1 MKRSPTPTPDT
12 GSNTPPLAVILAAG
26 KGSRLRQIR
35 NGTPK
40 PALKLL
46 GLSLA
51 ERTITTCNAAG
62 IHRFLVVLGHE
73 AAQVRAHY
81 QEIAARRHCDID
93 FVTAED
99 WKLGNGASAL
109 AAAEKL
115 DDTPFLLT
123 MSDHLIVPSLIE
135 RILRATPEH
144 GEICLAID
152 HDKAGVFDVDDVTKV
167 VTSDG
172 RVVCIGK
179 DLEEWDAADTGVF
192 FCTDALFSALT
203 RAHEQEKHSLT
214 DAVRELAQ
222 AGKVTAVD
230 VTGEDW
236 IDVDTPEA
244 FGEARR
250 RLLAS
255 LTKGNEDGYVS
266 LRLNRP
272 LSTRLSAHLATT
284 GITPNQITV
293 ISFLISLVGAG
304 LLSVGTF
311 ATGVV
316 GGLLVQAASVIDG
329 CDGEVA
335 RLKHLSS
342 PRGAWLDTVLD
353 RYADMAVALAITL
366 AFAAAHPGPLPWIIG
381 FLASFGFILA
391 SYVTKEFGIRTGGPY
406 PNDFLNRLKGRDLR
420 VLIICLGAVVGRPF
434 EALTIAG
441 ALTHL
446 CVIGVLIRGW
456 QRSASPGR

>member
-1 MKRSPTPTPDT
+1 M
-12 GSNTPPLAVILAAG
+12 ILAAG
-26 KGSRLRQIR
+26 EGSRLRQIP

-51 ERTITTCNAAG
+51 ERTITACNAAG
-62 IHRFLVVLGHE
+62 IHRFLVILGHE
-73 AAQVRAHY
+73 AGQVRAHY
-81 QEIAARRHCDID
+81 QEIASRRNCDVE
-93 FVTAED
+93 FVIAED

-115 DDTPFLLT
+115 NDAPFLLT
-123 MSDHLIVPSLIE
+123 MSDHLIAPSLIE

-144 GEICLAID
+144 GEICMAID
-152 HDKAGVFDVDDVTKV
+152 RDKAGVFDVEDVTKV

-172 RVVCIGK
+172 RVVSIGK

-192 FCTDALFSALT
+192 FCTDALFSALKQ
-203 RAHEQEKHSLT
+203 AHEHDKYSLT
-214 DAVRELAQ
+214 DGIRDLAV
-222 AGKVTAVD
+222 AGLVNAVD

-236 IDVDTPEA
+236 IDVDTPQA
-244 FGEARR
+244 SGEARR

-272 LSTRLSAHLATT
+272 LSRRLSARLAAT

-293 ISFLISLVGAG
+293 ISFLISLTGAG
-304 LLSVGTF
+304 LLSVGAF
-311 ATGVV
+311 AAGVV

-329 CDGEVA
+329 CDGEIA

-342 PRGAWLDTVLD
+342 PRGGWLDTILD
-353 RYADMAVALAITL
+353 RYADVAITL
-366 AFAAAHPGPLPWIIG
+366 AVTFAYAAVHPGPLPWIIG
-381 FLASFGFILA
+381 FLAAFGFILA
-391 SYVTKEFGIRTGGPY
+391 SYVTKEFAIRTGEPY
-406 PNDFLNRLKGRDLR
+406 PNDVLNRLKRRDLR
-420 VLIICLGAVVGRPF
+420 VFIICLGAMVARPF

-441 ALTHL
+441 GLTHL
-446 CVIGVLIRGW
+446 CVIGVLMRGW
-456 QRSASPGR
+456 KRSASPER